1 MLGLFESYFYSQIYK
16 FISICRSGEM
26 ILNHKFLTLVDQ
38 SQFSNQ
44 ITTKS
49 TMIDLTNVQIDTNYE
64 GVHTNRWSI

>member
-1 MLGLFESYFYSQIYK
+1 
-16 FISICRSGEM
+16 M
-26 ILNHKFLTLVDQ
+26 ILNHKLLILVDR

-64 GVHTNRWSI
+64 GVHRNRWSI